1 MLVALSEISQLAR
14 KPLDG
19 CNDFFSCIQ
28 VAMLNYP
35 TLQISIADRLA
46 TITLDS
52 GKVNA
57 ITTQLSRDLEAAFL
71 DLGGN
76 DEVDG
81 VVLAGK
87 PNCFCAGLD
96 VKLLAT
102 SDRDGL
108 REFFATYLSA
118 LQTLV
123 RFEKPLVAAVTGFAP
138 AGGTII
144 ALTADYRIMAQG
156 PKHTVGMNEFNM
168 SLQIPKMMG
177 DIFAYYVGE
186 ATAWKN
192 VQQARMYT
200 AKEAMPLGL
209 VDEAT
214 TVEEVLPRAET
225 YCRQLMQVHPPV
237 FKRTKRYLRRGILAA
252 VDHEVATMVDVIA
265 EDFDDPKFKQMM
277 ALFVASLR

>member
-1 MLVALSEISQLAR
+1 MPDYS
-14 KPLDG
+14 
-19 CNDFFSCIQ
+19 
-28 VAMLNYP
+28 
-35 TLQISIADRLA
+35 TLQVSLTDRLA
-46 TITLDS
+46 TVTLAS

-57 ITTQLSRDLEAAFL
+57 ITTALSRDLEACFL
-71 DLGGN
+71 ELGGN
-76 DEVDG
+76 DSVDG

-102 SDRDGL
+102 SDRAGL
-108 REFFATYLSA
+108 RDFFASYLSA
-118 LQTLV
+118 LQTMV

-144 ALTADYRIMAQG
+144 ALTADYRIMARG

-168 SLQIPKMMG
+168 SLQIPKLMG
-177 DIFAYYVGE
+177 DIFAYYTGE

-192 VQQARMYT
+192 VQQAKLYT
-200 AKEAMPLGL
+200 AEEAIPLGL

-214 TVEEVLPRAET
+214 EVDRVLPRAQA

-237 FKRTKRYLRRGILAA
+237 FKRTKRYLRSGLLAA
-252 VDHEVATMVDVIA
+252 VDHEVTAMVDVIE

-277 ALFVASLR
+277 ELFVASLR

>member
-1 MLVALSEISQLAR
+1 MPS
-14 KPLDG
+14 
-19 CNDFFSCIQ
+19 
-28 VAMLNYP
+28 YP
-35 TLQISIADRLA
+35 TLHVSINDRLA
-46 TITLDS
+46 TVTLDS

-57 ITTQLSRDLEAAFL
+57 ITTQLSRDLETAFL

-76 DEVDG
+76 DEVEG

-200 AKEAMPLGL
+200 AEEALPLGL
-209 VDEAT
+209 VDEALDG
-214 TVEEVLPRAET
+214 EQVLPRAQE

-237 FKRTKRYLRRGILAA
+237 FQRTKRYLRRGLLAA
-252 VDHEVATMVDVIA
+252 VDHEVTAMVDVIE
-265 EDFDDPKFKQMM
+265 EDFDDPKFEQMM
-277 ALFVASLR
+277 QLFVASLR